1 MATGTPASTATIR
14 EAVRTFWLKSITKIT
29 NKEAAM
35 GRRLLIVGAML
46 LMVSLLA
53 VGCSTGVSQQDYDQV
68 KADLAHAQQQ
78 VVTANGSLSDT
89 QATLSDTEST
99 LSSVSTTLSN
109 TQAELNILKAKCP
122 PGDFATVSQLE
133 SWVSSH
139 VQPTS
144 SYAEQWFRGA
154 LKVQEAGLKDG
165 YLISIDIDY
174 DVNTDMYIIGCNAI
188 AAGSLYWWNTETTTV
203 YPWGAEFTR

>member
-1 MATGTPASTATIR
+1 
-14 EAVRTFWLKSITKIT
+14 
-29 NKEAAM
+29 M
-35 GRRLLIVGAML
+35 GRRLLIVGAVL

-109 TQAELNILKAKCP
+109 TQAELNALKAKYP
-122 PGDFATVSQLE
+122 PKDFPTVTALQAWVNNHKQPLTQYADDSFRE
-133 SWVSSH
+133 S
-139 VQPTS
+139 
-144 SYAEQWFRGA
+144 
-154 LKVQEAGLKDG
+154 LIVQEAGLEDG
-165 YLISIDIDY
+165 YLISVDIDY
-174 DVNTDMYIIGCNAI
+174 DSASGLYTIGCNAI
-188 AAGSLYWWNTETTTV
+188 AGGSYYFWSPEQTTI
-203 YPWGAEFTR
+203 YPYDAMFRR